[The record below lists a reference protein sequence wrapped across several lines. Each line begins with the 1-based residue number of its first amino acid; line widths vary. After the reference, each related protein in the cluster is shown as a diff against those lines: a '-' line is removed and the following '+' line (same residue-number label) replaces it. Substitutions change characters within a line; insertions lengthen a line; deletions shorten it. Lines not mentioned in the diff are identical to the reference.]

1 MLLTLRLFTIKFLCI
16 SSLLLFAVVK
26 GTVAQAVENI
36 LPKGLTPDEL
46 MNAFTN
52 YFRIQR
58 FLFETS
64 VRKETIELII
74 YHPRK
79 VRFGPAIPSRNT
91 MA

>member
-1 MLLTLRLFTIKFLCI
+1 
-16 SSLLLFAVVK
+16 
-26 GTVAQAVENI
+26 
-36 LPKGLTPDEL
+36 L